1 MSGPSLTTADGG
13 TLRVDFVPDAGY
25 PMIASASRIWAQ
37 GDALAISSAGAVVPA
52 FTANVT
58 APGAPVLTA
67 PGCTSSDC
75 GTLSRSAPLPV
86 SWTGTSSVRV
96 NLQWST
102 EHRAIQLSCDLASS
116 PATIDAAVMARLGT
130 TDGGVLSSLSY
141 TSSNTTTF
149 SSGGFAI
156 DLTAT
161 SLGKGGGRAIAKLR
175 QK

>member
-1 MSGPSLTTADGG
+1 M
-13 TLRVDFVPDAGY
+13 
-25 PMIASASRIWAQ
+25 
-37 GDALAISSAGAVVPA
+37 PA

-67 PGCTSSDC
+67 PVCTSSDC

-86 SWTGTSSVRV
+86 SWTGTSSVRM

-102 EHRAIQLSCDLASS
+102 EHRAIELSCDLASS

-130 TDGGVLSSLSY
+130 TDGGVLSRLSY

-149 SSGGFAI
+149 SSAGFAI

-161 SLGKGGGRAIAKLR
+161 SLGKGGGRFITSD
-175 QK
+175 